1 MLLRKLL
8 TLAEQIDEVAS
19 AAKLAAAIEWLY

>member
-8 TLAEQIDEVAS
+8 TLAGQIDEVAS
-19 AAKLAAAIEWLY
+19 ATKLAAAIEWLY